1 MIIAEENASANVVAE
16 MHFHGKNSEGNQGV
30 LAVQFIAGE
39 SNKFIE
45 SLNIKGWD
53 YKKSFSAEPG
63 SDTKICLKGK
73 SDITKFDLTTL
84 LNGAKQ
90 NTHSYF
96 QYKGSLTKPPCT
108 EQVDWFVMK
117 YPGTIHNTQ
126 VSALKTYGLEKARVI
141 PDNIRNVQALN
152 GRIVNFQE
160 AMACPEIPPQKVE
173 PPNLD
178 YKYIHASHTH
188 TIHGMASDKVPI
200 KDVFDAIS
208 DKEDNNLITLSPDLN
223 LQ

>member
-1 MIIAEENASANVVAE
+1 MIIAEEIASANVVAE
-16 MHFHGKNSEGNQGV
+16 IHFHGKNSEGNQGV
-30 LAVQFIAGE
+30 LAIQFIAGVY
-39 SNKFIE
+39 NRFIW
-45 SLNIKGWD
+45 SLNIKTWD
-53 YKKSFSAEPG
+53 FKKSFSAEPG
-63 SDTKICLKGK
+63 SDSKICLKNFF
-73 SDITKFDLTTL
+73 DRFDLTTL
-84 LNGAKQ
+84 LNGPKQ

-117 YPGTIHNTQ
+117 YPGTISDFQ
-126 VSALKTYGLEKARVI
+126 ISDLKTYGLEKARVI
-141 PDNIRNVQALN
+141 PDNIRNVQSLN
-152 GRIVNFQE
+152 GRIINFQE
-160 AMACPEIPPQKVE
+160 AVACPELPPQKVE

-188 TIHGMASDKVPI
+188 VIHGMASDKVPI

-208 DKEDNNLITLSPDLN
+208 DKEDSSLITLSPDLN